1 MRYWLV
7 DYQACGGA
15 PLLTVLAAGAL
26 PHWEQMVTAMPE
38 VRRMM
43 LKQGDEFLLLACD
56 GIWDVCTNQEV
67 RAGSRGGSGLQ
78 PSPAMPVLAA
88 SRPDA
93 AEVLRAMGASMA
105 WHLGRHWWARVAA
118 NHGDAVGTNCAGG

>member
-1 MRYWLV
+1 VLFSRLGSVRYWLV

-78 PSPAMPVLAA
+78 PSPAMPVLAF

-93 AEVLRAMGASMA
+93 ADRAESDGCLDGLASGEA
-105 WHLGRHWWARVAA
+105 L
-118 NHGDAVGTNCAGG
+118 VGSCRCESR